1 MGRQFLDPQKN
12 YKGHEIDLV
21 VPWFTFLQFFFYMG
35 WLKVAEALINPFGED
50 DDDFETNWIIDRNLQ
65 VSYLIVDEMHSEH
78 PDLVRDQF
86 WDDLY
91 PELPYTLAAEETRT
105 DPVIGGTANV
115 EVPDSVAEFLPLS
128 DDESDDEND
137 EKITIYARSPVK
149 AKKEKSEKSLI
160 TLNVKPSDKDLES
173 GSDIQLRR
181 SSSSSKP
188 MRIPNGKSSRR
199 SEFGSV
205 MSVDKPR
212 GLSKSQANSVSGVSL
227 VSRLHTALRYGRYV
241 IEYRT
246 NFVKQRPFLSFRPFS
261 FGFPCLFH
269 HFFLFCLF
277 LQN

>member
-1 MGRQFLDPQKN
+1 MTLAVYSFLLSTLMGRQFLDPQKN

-128 DDESDDEND
+128 DDESEVNNED
-137 EKITIYARSPVK
+137 KITIYARSPVK
-149 AKKEKSEKSLI
+149 AKKEKIEKSLN
-160 TLNVKPSDKDLES
+160 TLNIKPSDKDLES

-181 SSSSSKP
+181 NSSSSKP

-246 NFVKQRPFLSFRPFS
+246 NFVKQRPFPIF
-261 FGFPCLFH
+261 
-269 HFFLFCLF
+269 
-277 LQN
+277 